1 MKKLILS
8 TLIINFCLVNAFA
21 QIQFKIESP
30 SSIAGNVG
38 FTTTADPGVSPA
50 GWTATPNLNDTAN
63 AVMDTLMF
71 VEDGTPGTNPQGNPV
86 SQEGC
91 FPLTNDLTGKIAVV
105 WRNTCQFGT
114 KILMAEEAGARAV
127 IIINREPGLVNMA
140 PGDTGDVVT
149 IPCVFIENGDGVV
162 IANEMANG
170 PVVAFMGTRYFANN
184 LTINPADV
192 ILPKASSMPSA
203 LAQDNSE
210 YEVQVGS
217 WVVNTGTAL
226 NNAILNAKITYGGTT
241 LYDQSTAS
249 TPISVGDSAYFSL
262 PTFSQ
267 ASYSTGMYNLTYSVD
282 TTGDEFQDDNSISV
296 DFHISNTKF
305 SNVPLDSNENMI
317 LSPFYRPSNAT
328 GSVSMCAPFMDPNAS
343 RMRAVGLSFAAV
355 VSGGDLTGRFFTTY
369 CHEWGDVFTDLDDP
383 AAAISIIN
391 TLSAGEIT
399 YPNDSAYQEVYVPF
413 NDGGIDLVDNQRYL
427 FCVNTFDTDVYI
439 GFDDKLDY
447 NQNMTNVYKQP
458 VSCTENNGSWNY
470 LGFGSDV
477 TAGISVEFST
487 SLSNIEDNELS
498 NIEAYPNPANN
509 MVTIPLN
516 GFIGNGT
523 VNIMDI
529 TGKVISSKTVNA
541 NNLISIDV
549 SDIANGNYIFD
560 LKLQDGRSTKFNI
573 VISK

>member
-1 MKKLILS
+1 
-8 TLIINFCLVNAFA
+8 
-21 QIQFKIESP
+21 
-30 SSIAGNVG
+30 
-38 FTTTADPGVSPA
+38 
-50 GWTATPNLNDTAN
+50 
-63 AVMDTLMF
+63 
-71 VEDGTPGTNPQGNPV
+71 
-86 SQEGC
+86 
-91 FPLTNDLTGKIAVV
+91 
-105 WRNTCQFGT
+105 
-114 KILMAEEAGARAV
+114 
-127 IIINREPGLVNMA
+127 
-140 PGDTGDVVT
+140 
-149 IPCVFIENGDGVV
+149 
-162 IANEMANG
+162 
-170 PVVAFMGTRYFANN
+170 
-184 LTINPADV
+184 
-192 ILPKASSMPSA
+192 
-203 LAQDNSE
+203 
-210 YEVQVGS
+210 
-217 WVVNTGTAL
+217 
-226 NNAILNAKITYGGTT
+226 
-241 LYDQSTAS
+241 
-249 TPISVGDSAYFSL
+249 
-262 PTFSQ
+262 
-267 ASYSTGMYNLTYSVD
+267 
-282 TTGDEFQDDNSISV
+282 
-296 DFHISNTKF
+296 
-305 SNVPLDSNENMI
+305 MI

-343 RMRAVGLSFAAV
+343 RLRAVGLSFAAV

-369 CHEWGDVFTDLDDP
+369 AHEWGDVFTDLDDP
-383 AAAISIIN
+383 AAAISILT
-391 TLSAGEIT
+391 TLSAGEFT

-413 NDGGIDLVDNQRYL
+413 NDGGIDLVDDQRYL

>member
-8 TLIINFCLVNAFA
+8 TFILLFACAITFA
-21 QIQFKIESP
+21 QQIEFTVEAP
-30 SSIAGNVG
+30 ASIAGAYG
-38 FTTTADPGVSPA
+38 FTSTNDVA
-50 GWTATPNLNDTAN
+50 GWGSPDLTDTAN
-63 AVMDTLMF
+63 AVTDTLMF
-71 VEDGTPGTNPQGNPV
+71 VEDGTTGTNPQGNPI

-91 FPLTNDLTGKIAVV
+91 FPLINDLTGKIAVI

-114 KILMAEEAGARAV
+114 KILYAEQAGARAV

-140 PGDTGDVVT
+140 PGDSGAVCT
-149 IPCVFIENGDGVV
+149 IPAIFVEDATGAI
-162 IANEMANG
+162 ITAEMANG
-170 PVVAFMGTRYFANN
+170 PVVAFIGSRNFDNN
-184 LTINPADV
+184 LSINAADV
-192 ILPKASSMPSA
+192 ILPEATSTPSA

-217 WVVNTGTAL
+217 WVVNSGNID
-226 NNAILNAKITYGGTT
+226 NNAVLNATITYGGTT

-249 TPISVGDSAYFSL
+249 TPILAGDSAYFSL

-267 ASYSTGMYNLTYSVD
+267 ASYSAGMYSLTYTVD
-282 TTGDEFQDDNSISV
+282 TTGDEFQTDNSVST

-305 SNVPLDSNENMI
+305 SNVPLDSSENMV
-317 LSPFYRPSNAT
+317 LSPFYRPNNAT
-328 GSVSMCAPFMDPNAS
+328 GSVSVCAPFMDPNAS
-343 RMRAVGLSFAAV
+343 RMAAMGISFAAV
-355 VSGGDLTGRFFTTY
+355 VSGGDLSNRYFTTY
-369 CHEWGDVFTDLDDP
+369 AHEWGDVFADLEDP
-383 AAAISIIN
+383 AAAITIIN
-391 TLSAGEIT
+391 TIGTGEFT

-413 NDGGIDLVDNQRYL
+413 TDPVTLVDNQRYL

-447 NQNMTNVYKQP
+447 NQNMNNVYKQP
-458 VSCTENNGSWNY
+458 VSCVENNGSWF
-470 LGFGSDV
+470 LTGFGSDV
-477 TAGISVEFST
+477 TAGISVELT
-487 SLSNIEDNELS
+487 TNLNVEDNELS
-498 NIEAYPNPANN
+498 NVDAYPNPANN

-516 GFIGNGT
+516 GFVGNGT
-523 VNIMDI
+523 VDIMDI
-529 TGKVISSKTVNA
+529 TGKIISSKIVNA

>member
-8 TLIINFCLVNAFA
+8 TFILLFACISTFA
-21 QIQFKIESP
+21 QQIEFTVEAP
-30 SSIAGNVG
+30 ASIAGAYG
-38 FTTTADPGVSPA
+38 FSSTNDVA
-50 GWTATPNLNDTAN
+50 GWGSPDLTDTAN
-63 AVMDTLMF
+63 AVTDTLMF
-71 VEDGTPGTNPQGNPV
+71 VEDGTPGTNPQGNPI

-91 FPLTNDLTGKIAVV
+91 FPLINDLTGKIAVI

-114 KILMAEEAGARAV
+114 KILYAEQAGARAV

-140 PGDTGDVVT
+140 PGDSGAVCT
-149 IPCVFIENGDGVV
+149 IPAIFVEDATGAI
-162 IANEMANG
+162 ITAEMANG
-170 PVVAFMGTRYFANN
+170 PVVAFIGSRNFDNN
-184 LTINPADV
+184 LSINAADV
-192 ILPKASSMPSA
+192 ILPEATSTPSA

-217 WVVNTGTAL
+217 WVVNSGNID
-226 NNAILNAKITYGGTT
+226 NNAVLNATITYGGTT

-249 TPISVGDSAYFSL
+249 TPILAGDSAYFSL

-267 ASYSTGMYNLTYSVD
+267 ASYSAGMYSLTYTVD
-282 TTGDEFQDDNSISV
+282 TTGDEFQTDNSVST

-305 SNVPLDSNENMI
+305 SNVPLDSSENMV
-317 LSPFYRPSNAT
+317 LSPFYRPNNAT
-328 GSVSMCAPFMDPNAS
+328 GSVSVCAPFMDPNAS
-343 RMRAVGLSFAAV
+343 RMAAMGISFAAV
-355 VSGGDLTGRFFTTY
+355 VSGGDLSNRYFTTY
-369 CHEWGDVFTDLDDP
+369 AHEWGDVFADLEDP
-383 AAAISIIN
+383 AAAITIIN
-391 TLSAGEIT
+391 TIGTGEFT

-413 NDGGIDLVDNQRYL
+413 TDPVTLVDNQRYL

-447 NQNMTNVYKQP
+447 NQNMNNVYKQP
-458 VSCTENNGSWNY
+458 VSCVENNGSWF
-470 LGFGSDV
+470 LTGFGSDV
-477 TAGISVEFST
+477 TAGISVELT
-487 SLSNIEDNELS
+487 TNLNVEDNELS
-498 NIEAYPNPANN
+498 NVDAYPNPANN

-516 GFIGNGT
+516 GFVGNGT
-523 VNIMDI
+523 VDIMDI
-529 TGKVISSKTVNA
+529 TGKIISSKIVNA